1 MVAIGS
7 LRYMAIQISHA
18 AVLVI
23 KLLVII
29 RATVSLQWPFLLRVL
44 GLLHF
49 MNNEKVT

>member
-1 MVAIGS
+1 
-7 LRYMAIQISHA
+7 MAIQISHA

-29 RATVSLQWPFLLRVL
+29 RATVSLQWPFFRVL

>member
-7 LRYMAIQISHA
+7 LRYMAIQNSHA

-29 RATVSLQWPFLLRVL
+29 RATVSLQWPFFAEGFRPTALY
-44 GLLHF
+44 
-49 MNNEKVT
+49 E